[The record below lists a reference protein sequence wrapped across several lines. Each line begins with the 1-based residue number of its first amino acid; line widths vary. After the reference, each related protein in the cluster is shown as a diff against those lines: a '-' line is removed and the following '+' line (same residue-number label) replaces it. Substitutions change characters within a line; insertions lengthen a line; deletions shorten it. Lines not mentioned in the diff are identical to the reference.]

1 MSNIKVGCEAPG
13 MFNYNLDIICP
24 VQLRSSVK
32 CMSLFAQKGGK
43 DGDKQV
49 MKHTSNEK
57 KHVPYLN
64 GNPTRTVAISNAAA
78 LLDISVGIR
87 INYDN
92 R

>member
-1 MSNIKVGCEAPG
+1 ME
-13 MFNYNLDIICP
+13 
-24 VQLRSSVK
+24 
-32 CMSLFAQKGGK
+32 
-43 DGDKQV
+43 
-49 MKHTSNEK
+49 HTSNEK

-64 GNPTRTVAISNAAA
+64 GYPTRTVAISKAAA

>member
-1 MSNIKVGCEAPG
+1 
-13 MFNYNLDIICP
+13 
-24 VQLRSSVK
+24 
-32 CMSLFAQKGGK
+32 
-43 DGDKQV
+43 
-49 MKHTSNEK
+49 MKHASNEK

-64 GNPTRTVAISNAAA
+64 GNPTRTVTISKVVA

>member
-1 MSNIKVGCEAPG
+1 MCSSTKINCEIYISVCIKKVE
-13 MFNYNLDIICP
+13 
-24 VQLRSSVK
+24 K
-32 CMSLFAQKGGK
+32 E
-43 DGDKQV
+43 GDYQV
-49 MKHTSNEK
+49 MKHASNEK

-64 GNPTRTVAISNAAA
+64 GNPTRTVAISKAVA